1 MAGMP
6 RDPVELALLAAADLL
21 PPGTSVLAACS
32 GGPDSVALTNALA
45 ACAGELG
52 IRLAVGHVDHGLRPQ
67 SGADATHVQGLAGRL
82 GLPFHVRR
90 LEALDVSGLGLEGAA
105 REARY
110 AALAQLAAQAGAD
123 RVATAHTRRDQAE
136 TVLLRLA
143 RGGGA
148 GALAGVRRSRAL
160 TVAIA
165 LVRPF
170 LGVTREATEAY
181 CRARGLPTI
190 EDVHNVDP
198 RRARAR
204 LRAVMP
210 ALADALN
217 PRLEEALAGA
227 ARIADE
233 EDILLDRQAREA
245 LQATAAGDGFAA
257 DRLALVDPALLRR
270 ALLIA
275 AQGAA
280 RPERH
285 HLDHLAGFL
294 ASGRAGR
301 LDLPGGRAVV
311 EGGMLRFETN
321 GPPLPT
327 PADVQVPGPGVYDWA
342 GRALHVGAGRS
353 AGDFQVTASGWPAG
367 PRRSWGTSG
376 RPRVSQPPGAIASR
390 SWPMRAVASSGSRGS
405 LPGLPARLRQETRC
419 TSNSRRKWMPCAR
432 RSSASGEAP
441 PLLLPFRPVKPVG
454 RSLQCDSRTRRSFSG
469 PS

>member
-1 MAGMP
+1 MP

-210 ALADALN
+210 ALANALN

-227 ARIADE
+227 ARIAAE

-321 GPPLPT
+321 GRRCRRRRT
-327 PADVQVPGPGVYDWA
+327 CRSPAPA
-342 GRALHVGAGRS
+342 STIGRAEPFMWVRVRNARTCAWRRFPGRS

-376 RPRVSQPPGAIASR
+376 RPRASRRPGAIACP
-390 SWPMRAVASSGSRGS
+390 SWPMHAAASFGSRDCR
-405 LPGLPARLRQETRC
+405 PGLPARLLPTTR
-419 TSNSRRKWMPCAR
+419 
-432 RSSASGEAP
+432 
-441 PLLLPFRPVKPVG
+441 
-454 RSLQCDSRTRRSFSG
+454 
-469 PS
+469 

>member
-160 TVAIA
+160 TVGIA

-227 ARIADE
+227 ARIAAE

-342 GRALHVGAGRS
+342 GRALHVGAGAQRADLRLAPFPWTVRRRLPGDRFRVAGRS
-353 AGDFQVTASGWPAG
+353 EKKLGDVWQAEGVPAS
-367 PRRSWGTSG
+367 RRDRIPLLADARG
-376 RPRVSQPPGAIASR
+376 RVFWVEGLPPG
-390 SWPMRAVASSGSRGS
+390 
-405 LPGLPARLRQETRC
+405 PA
-419 TSNSRRKWMPCAR
+419 CA
-432 RSSASGEAP
+432 AP
-441 PLLLPFRPVKPVG
+441 PGDAVHFEFAPEMDALR
-454 RSLQCDSRTRRSFSG
+454 
-469 PS
+469 